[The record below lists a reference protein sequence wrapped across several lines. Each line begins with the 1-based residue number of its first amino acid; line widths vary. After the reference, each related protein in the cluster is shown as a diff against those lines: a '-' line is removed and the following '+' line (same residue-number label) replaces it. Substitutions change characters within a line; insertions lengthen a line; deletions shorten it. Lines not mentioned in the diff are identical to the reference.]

1 MSTTFSTATLV
12 AFVLLTL
19 VVAAVFVAGVAAASR
34 GIGEDEAM
42 VRRRRNVAGL
52 AIGGWLAFSALVAGS
67 GWLSHFDRLPPPLMI
82 FVGLTVVT
90 STTLALSRFGGVLA
104 QGLPVAALVG
114 FHAFRLPL
122 EIILHQLGNENAI
135 PPQMTYH
142 GMNFDVVTGV
152 TAIAVALWAAA
163 GTLPR
168 VVLLLWNLLGLGLLL
183 NIVTVAILSSPVPF
197 RVFMNEPANTIIA
210 TAPFIWLPTVLV
222 QFAWAGHLLI
232 FRRLRP

>member
-42 VRRRRNVAGL
+42 ARRRRNIAGL
-52 AIGGWLAFSALVAGS
+52 AMGAWLAFSALVAGS

-90 STTLALSRFGGVLA
+90 STALAMSRFGGVLA

-152 TAIAVALWAAA
+152 TAIAVALWAAM

-183 NIVTVAILSSPVPF
+183 NIVTVAILSTPVPF

-222 QFAWAGHLLI
+222 QFAWMGHLLI

>member
-34 GIGEDEAM
+34 GIGEDEAIA
-42 VRRRRNVAGL
+42 RRRRNVAGL
-52 AIGGWLAFSALVAGS
+52 AIGGWLACSALVAGS

-82 FVGLTVVT
+82 FVGVTVVT
-90 STTLALSRFGGVLA
+90 STGLALSRFGGVLA

-152 TAIAVALWAAA
+152 TAIAVALWAAM

-183 NIVTVAILSSPVPF
+183 NIVTVAILSTPVPF

-232 FRRLRP
+232 FRRLRS